1 MNTKYTPG
9 PWGLEANDSVV
20 VMSGQ
25 AVIVGPA
32 PDWEPFARQQAN
44 ARLISKAPELLAM
57 LERCDRLLSTIQSAS
72 GNDASRCIQI
82 DRDSIRALIQ
92 QAKGE

>member
-9 PWGLEANDSVV
+9 PWTLEANDSIV

-44 ARLISKAPELLAM
+44 ARLIAFAPDLLAM
-57 LERCDRLLSTIQSAS
+57 LERAVAML
-72 GNDASRCIQI
+72 NDPNADEFTATAFES
-82 DRDSIRALIQ
+82 DARALI
-92 QAKGE
+92 ATIKGE

>member
-1 MNTKYTPG
+1 MNTKHTPG
-9 PWGLEANDSVV
+9 PWELEANDSVV

-32 PDWEPFARQQAN
+32 PDGEPFARQQAN

-57 LERCDRLLSTIQSAS
+57 LERVTERLFVVENHPAPQNALLLREA
-72 GNDASRCIQI
+72 
-82 DRDSIRALIQ
+82 RALI
-92 QAKGE
+92 AKIKGE

>member
-44 ARLISKAPELLAM
+44 ARLIASAPDLLAM
-57 LERCDRLLSTIQSAS
+57 LERALRLHDYDPENSQWPDKWA
-72 GNDASRCIQI
+72 DEA
-82 DRDSIRALIQ
+82 RALIAQ
-92 QAKGE
+92 IKGE